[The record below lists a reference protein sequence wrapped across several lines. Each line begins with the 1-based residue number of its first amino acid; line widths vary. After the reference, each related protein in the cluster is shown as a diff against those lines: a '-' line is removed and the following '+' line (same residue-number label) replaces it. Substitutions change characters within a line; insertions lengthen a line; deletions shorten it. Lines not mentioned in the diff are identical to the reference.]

1 MSSAP
6 RSSEVEEVG
15 GVVMSKS
22 GLFQKGNF
30 LCPSLLPSFLAHPLH
45 IFSDILRNSRFSEIL
60 SQKIRGMHEWWLVTL
75 MQAFSRLRQA
85 DPCEF
90 EASLVYIVSSGTAR
104 AT

>member
-30 LCPSLLPSFLAHPLH
+30 LCPSLLPSFLAHPL
-45 IFSDILRNSRFSEIL
+45 IEIGAHAAQAGL
-60 SQKIRGMHEWWLVTL
+60 ELLVRMTL
-75 MQAFSRLRQA
+75 NF
-85 DPCEF
+85 
-90 EASLVYIVSSGTAR
+90 
-104 AT
+104 